1 MVHPVEDGQQP
12 TADFVDAHAG
22 VKQSGSRAV
31 TASRQWYTI
40 KEKRESVQ
48 AICTLASNGISIRQ
62 ACPLFGLLH
71 QYYYRF

>member
-1 MVHPVEDGQQP
+1 MVHPVKDGEQP
-12 TADFVDAHAG
+12 TTDFVEAHAG
-22 VKQSGSRAV
+22 VQQSGSPAV
-31 TASRQWYTI
+31 AASRSLYTI
-40 KEKRESVQ
+40 KEKRELVH